1 MADFS
6 EVAELL
12 HIFKGTHEHGEQ
24 FKHIRDAAL
33 ARLKAINEEH
43 APKKDDPAVEEP
55 AVEGEPEQVDT
66 NAAIE
71 TQRRV

>member
-43 APKKDDPAVEEP
+43 APKNDEPAVEEP
-55 AVEGEPEQVDT
+55 PVEDEPKQVDT

>member
-33 ARLKAINEEH
+33 ARLRAINEEH
-43 APKKDDPAVEEP
+43 APKAAVEEP
-55 AVEGEPEQVDT
+55 PVEEPT
-66 NAAIE
+66 IE
-71 TQRRV
+71 DEPKQSEDNDGRRV

>member
-6 EVAELL
+6 EVSELL
-12 HIFKGTHEHGEQ
+12 HVWKASHEHGEQ

-33 ARLKAINEEH
+33 QRLKAINEEH
-43 APKKDDPAVEEP
+43 APKKDEPVVEEP
-55 AVEGEPEQVDT
+55 TPEPEVEDEEV
-66 NAAIE
+66 E

>member
-33 ARLKAINEEH
+33 ARLRAINEEH
-43 APKKDDPAVEEP
+43 APQAAVEESP
-55 AVEGEPEQVDT
+55 VEDEPKQVDT